1 MKVAEII
8 NHAKYGE
15 LKQLSLKTDTDAL
28 LSYINLGLIE
38 LYKRFNL
45 SIKVEIIQ
53 TVPEVKVY
61 NLRNKD
67 IGSVLI
73 IYNSKGE
80 KLRYKRISSD
90 TDYEIAQLT
99 PTSFLFK
106 APIEEEI
113 LFLYK
118 ANPPTVTSSEDEIEL
133 PYDMLEAL
141 LYYIG
146 HKGQSSI
153 NKQSNM
159 QVPTVNFY
167 SMFEKSC
174 YELEQRGYSMDL
186 LDIET
191 DIRDKGFV

>member
-45 SIKVEIIQ
+45 AIKVEIIQ

-90 TDYEIAQLT
+90 TDYEITQLT

-106 APIEEEI
+106 APIDEEV

-118 ANPPTVTSSEDEIEL
+118 ANPPTVTCSEDEIGR
-133 PYDMLEAL
+133 A
-141 LYYIG
+141 
-146 HKGQSSI
+146 
-153 NKQSNM
+153 
-159 QVPTVNFY
+159 
-167 SMFEKSC
+167 SC
-174 YELEQRGYSMDL
+174 RER
-186 LDIET
+186 
-191 DIRDKGFV
+191 V